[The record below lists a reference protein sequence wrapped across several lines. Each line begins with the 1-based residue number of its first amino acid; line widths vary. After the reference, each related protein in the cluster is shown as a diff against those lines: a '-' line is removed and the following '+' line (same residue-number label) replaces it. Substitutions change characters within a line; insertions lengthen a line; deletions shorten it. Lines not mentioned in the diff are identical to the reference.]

1 MTIDGIRTIIF
12 LKESNLDES
21 SSRKSSHRKTEDQG
35 NGSPPVQ
42 NSSAKEVEQENRV
55 ATGSIENF
63 SQAQGVLMKIIEEL
77 EVGNRQALLT
87 HTGKPVNPYIV

>member
-21 SSRKSSHRKTEDQG
+21 SSRKSQRKTEDQR

-42 NSSAKEVEQENRV
+42 NFSAKEVEQENRV
-55 ATGSIENF
+55 ATGSIESF
-63 SQAQGVLMKIIEEL
+63 GQAQGVLMKITEAL
-77 EVGNRQALLT
+77 EVGTRQALLA
-87 HTGKPVNPYIV
+87 HTGKPVNPYIG